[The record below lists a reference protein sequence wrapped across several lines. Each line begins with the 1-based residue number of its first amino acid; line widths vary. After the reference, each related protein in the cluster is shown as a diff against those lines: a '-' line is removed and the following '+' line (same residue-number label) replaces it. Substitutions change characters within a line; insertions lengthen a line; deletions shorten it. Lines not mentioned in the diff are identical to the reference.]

1 MTRRNKRLAS
11 RVKSSY
17 LGQPKVMKLKA
28 KCECSCA
35 QFTES
40 FNQPNYESS
49 SKDLKSSKTQPTQ
62 ESATLIERA
71 VMRSGMSYENFVRV
85 LTQTAFSG
93 LVAWTQADLERLL
106 ATAERYE
113 LNPLNREIFAM
124 SARTRNFDTTSE
136 SWNEPILLV
145 VGVDGWCKILNTHPA
160 FDGVTFCE
168 SNSDD
173 LTSNLAP
180 AWMSCSIH
188 RKDRSMPITVTEYFH
203 EVRTDHIA
211 WATHPRRMLRHK
223 ALVQCARVAFGLTG
237 IVDPDEARRI
247 QESKLTSTKQPQ
259 RKARA
264 MSSWE
269 LKGKLRGERCQEP
282 HTKI

>member
-1 MTRRNKRLAS
+1 MKASQDNS
-11 RVKSSY
+11 RV
-17 LGQPKVMKLKA
+17 
-28 KCECSCA
+28 E
-35 QFTES
+35 
-40 FNQPNYESS
+40 
-49 SKDLKSSKTQPTQ
+49 PT
-62 ESATLIERA
+62 TLIERA
-71 VMRSGMSYENFVRV
+71 VARSGMSYESFVTV

-106 ATAERYE
+106 AAAERYE

-124 SARTRNFDTTSE
+124 SARASNFDHTSE
-136 SWNEPILLV
+136 HLNEPILLV

-247 QESKLTSTKQPQ
+247 QESKLTSAKQPR

-269 LKGKLRGERCQEP
+269 LKGKLRGKLCQEP
-282 HTKI
+282 YTKT